1 MHEALL
7 QVVDELP
14 EVVRVMPQ
22 LGILYLEGLSQ
33 LVVGGLLRRL
43 LLHAIRRVLRARC
56 AYLAGGT
63 QDGLLGLSKLVFFSE
78 ELFQLAL
85 EAFLL
90 VFGVL

>member
-1 MHEALL
+1 LHKALL

-14 EVVRVMPQ
+14 EVVRVLPQ

-33 LVVGGLLRRL
+33 LVVGGLRRL
-43 LLHAIRRVLRARC
+43 LLHTVRRVLRPWC
-56 AYLAGGT
+56 AYLPGGT
-63 QDGLLGLSKLVFFSE
+63 QDGLLGLSKLVLFPE

-85 EAFLL
+85 EAILL